1 MAYTNSPLVNYTKIS
16 PNRTKN
22 RNHAIDT
29 ITIHCVVGQCSVETL
44 GNIFYPSSRQAS
56 SNYGVGYDGR
66 IGMYCEEKDRSWCTS
81 SGANDHRAITIEVAS
96 DTTEPYAVNDKAY
109 AAMLNLV
116 TDICKRNGIKKLVW
130 STNKNER
137 VNHLNGCNMTVHRD
151 YANKS
156 CPGKYLYDRHGEI
169 AAEVNRRLGASTDN
183 DTVVTPTPTTSFKT
197 GDVVKITGTTY
208 YSGKAIPSWVLAK
221 NWVVYSVSGDRV
233 VINKSEDGKNA
244 IMSPVNAA
252 NLALAKE
259 PVASVTGTPSTGGAD
274 DEKKMWNYLYGK
286 IGNYYGVAGLMG
298 NLYAESALRS
308 NNLQQTYE
316 TKLGYTDDTYTTSV
330 DNGTYTNFVKDSAGY
345 GLAQW
350 TYWTRKQALLTYAQ
364 GRKKSIGDFDTQLDF
379 LWKELSESYNGVLA
393 DLKAATTVLAA
404 SNSVLTKFERPAN
417 QGESVQK
424 KRAEYGQKYYDKFA
438 PKATVTPTTP
448 TVTLTYKVGDTVQ
461 FAGGTHYTSANATS
475 GSAVKASK
483 AKVTAVSASGKHPYH
498 CRAVNDAGAF
508 VSGVYGWVDASTLS
522 DVKATTTTTPTTP
535 ATSTTDEIYV
545 VKSGDTLSG
554 IAKKYGTTYQKL
566 AAYNNISNPNVITVG
581 QKIKIPK
588 GTSSTT
594 TVTPWTPA
602 VGDIVIYNKTTHYA
616 NANASK
622 GATCKSGKAKITQI
636 YQLNKSKHPYHL
648 IAVSGGG
655 SNVYGWVDAG
665 TFTKA

>member
-1 MAYTNSPLVNYTKIS
+1 MAFTNSSLVNYTKIS
-16 PNRTKN
+16 PNKTLN

-56 SNYGVGYDGR
+56 SNYGVGYDGK

-81 SGANDHRAITIEVAS
+81 SAANDHRAITIEVAS

-130 STNKNER
+130 STNKNDR

-156 CPGKYLYDRHGEI
+156 CPGTYLYNKHAEI
-169 AAEVNRRLGASTDN
+169 AAEVNKRLGAT
-183 DTVVTPTPTTSFKT
+183 TTTTIPT
-197 GDVVKITGTTY
+197 
-208 YSGKAIPSWVLAK
+208 
-221 NWVVYSVSGDRV
+221 
-233 VINKSEDGKNA
+233 
-244 IMSPVNAA
+244 
-252 NLALAKE
+252 
-259 PVASVTGTPSTGGAD
+259 VTGTPSTGSEAD
-274 DEKKMWNYLYGK
+274 QKKMWNYLYGK

-316 TKLGYTDDTYTTSV
+316 TKLGYTDDTYTAAV

-350 TYWTRKQALLTYAQ
+350 TYWSRKQALLTYAQ
-364 GRKKSIGDFDTQLDF
+364 GNKKSVGDFDMQLDF
-379 LWKELSESYNGVLA
+379 LWKELSESYKGVLA

-417 QGESVQK
+417 QGETVQA

-438 PKATVTPTTP
+438 PKATVTPT
-448 TVTLTYKVGDTVQ
+448 VTLAYKVGDTVQ

-475 GSAVKASK
+475 GSTVKASK
-483 AKVTAVSASGKHPYH
+483 AKITAVSASGKHPYH

-508 VSGVYGWVDASTLS
+508 VSGVYGWVDASALS
-522 DVKATTTTTPTTP
+522 DVKTATATTPTTP

-566 AAYNNISNPNVITVG
+566 AVYNNISNPNVITVG

-588 GTSSTT
+588 GSSSTT
-594 TVTPWTPA
+594 TVKPWTPA
-602 VGDIVIYNKTTHYA
+602 VGDIVVYNKTTHYA

-622 GATCKSGKAKITQI
+622 GVTCKGGKAKITQI
-636 YQLNKSKHPYHL
+636 YQLGKSKHPYHL